1 MLCLS
6 SAFSIPGKGHRSL
19 FASRVHHGHP
29 IATFRTGAQAVVLE
43 VQAAM
48 EGEEHDI
55 VPATSFSGWLKLHE
69 GLGMKDQLIQQSVDE
84 P

>member
-1 MLCLS
+1 
-6 SAFSIPGKGHRSL
+6 
-19 FASRVHHGHP
+19 
-29 IATFRTGAQAVVLE
+29 
-43 VQAAM
+43 M

-69 GLGMKDQLIQQSVDE
+69 DLGMKDQLIQQSVDE